1 MYISELEEKI
11 EILLEKLERYL
22 YDDII
27 IHHMKEKD
35 RLDIINY
42 LIFKIE
48 EYNIILDYK
57 YDEFNSIF
65 LNWEYTTLLGNAF
78 TVFTSVT
85 ELPLPYWF
93 PNATENAGSPA

>member
-27 IHHMKEKD
+27 IHHMMEKD

-57 YDEFNSIF
+57 YDEFNS
-65 LNWEYTTLLGNAF
+65 
-78 TVFTSVT
+78 VFD
-85 ELPLPYWF
+85 LI
-93 PNATENAGSPA
+93 